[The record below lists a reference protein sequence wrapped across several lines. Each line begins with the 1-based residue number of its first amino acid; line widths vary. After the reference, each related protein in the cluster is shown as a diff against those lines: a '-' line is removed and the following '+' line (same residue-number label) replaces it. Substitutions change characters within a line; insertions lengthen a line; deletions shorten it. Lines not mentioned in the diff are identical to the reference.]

1 MNIRFWP
8 LELVVVGSDWVVGAA
23 YLVFEW
29 VLIGFRVEPILFS
42 RGF

>member
-1 MNIRFWP
+1 MNITCLP
-8 LELVVVGSDWVVGAA
+8 LELVGKGSDWVVGAA
-23 YLVFEW
+23 YFVFEW